1 MLRIGRVATMQGSLR
16 PPSDKS
22 LTHRSYLLSS
32 IASSPSIVS
41 HPLTGEDC
49 QSTLKCLFELGLR
62 VENLPNGDQKLIP
75 PDEWKQPNAPLDC
88 GNAGTLLRLISGLIA
103 SRPITATLCGDESL
117 SRRPMKRITE
127 PLRLMGAHIEG
138 DMPPLTIRGSSRL
151 LGIDYSS
158 PVASAQIKSC
168 LLLAGLN
175 ARGTTSVSEPHL
187 SRDHTERM
195 LGACGVQLIRDGLK
209 VSLEGGQKPNG
220 FEFSIPADIS
230 SAAFFMVA
238 AALLPESNLILHDV
252 GINPTRS
259 GILDVFAQSGL
270 SASVLDERQSLGE
283 PMSDI
288 LVRGG
293 KVGSSFSIEGDL
305 VPRLVDEIPILA
317 ILATQL
323 DGVSRIRDAK
333 ELRVKESDRIE
344 AVANGLRAMGAD
356 VEVFEDG
363 MAISGPTR
371 LNGAHIEA
379 NHDHRIAMAFAIA
392 GLIAEGETTI
402 SGQETIATSYPNFER
417 DLWSVCV
424 V

>member
-1 MLRIGRVATMQGSLR
+1 
-16 PPSDKS
+16 
-22 LTHRSYLLSS
+22 
-32 IASSPSIVS
+32 
-41 HPLTGEDC
+41 
-49 QSTLKCLFELGLR
+49 
-62 VENLPNGDQKLIP
+62 
-75 PDEWKQPNAPLDC
+75 
-88 GNAGTLLRLISGLIA
+88 
-103 SRPITATLCGDESL
+103 
-117 SRRPMKRITE
+117 
-127 PLRLMGAHIEG
+127 MGADIVG
-138 DMPPLTIRGSSRL
+138 DTPPLTIRGSKTL
-151 LGIDYSS
+151 HGIDYSS

-175 ARGTTSVSEPHL
+175 AVGTTSITEPHL

-195 LGACGVQLIRDGLK
+195 FEASGIRLQRDGLK
-209 VSLEGGQKPNG
+209 VSVEGGQRPNG

-238 AALLPESNLILHDV
+238 AAILPESNLLLHDV

-259 GILDVFAQSGL
+259 GILDVFKQAGL
-270 SASVLDERQSLGE
+270 SATILDESESLGE
-283 PMSDI
+283 PMAAI
-288 LVRGG
+288 QVCGG
-293 KVGSSFSIEGDL
+293 TVGSAFSIEGDL
-305 VPRLVDEIPILA
+305 VPRLVDEIPVLA

-344 AVANGLRAMGAD
+344 AMTVGLRAMGAN

-363 MAISGPTR
+363 MDISGPTR
-371 LNGAHIEA
+371 LKGTRIEA
-379 NHDHRIAMAFAIA
+379 NYDHRIAMAFAIA

-402 SGQETIATSYPNFER
+402 SGEETIATSYPDFER